1 MVSLGFA
8 SFIRQVSMSILITMP
23 LFGIVAGSQPI
34 IGFNYGAKKMGR
46 VKESLRTSVLTTIVV
61 GTVFFILFMVIPSK
75 IISLFSTDM
84 ELINS
89 GVFPLR
95 MIVLLFPLVG
105 FQIISAGFFQ
115 SIGKAIPSIIL
126 SLTRQVLFLIPL
138 ILLLPLIL
146 DIKGIWIAFPIADFL
161 AIIVTG
167 IFSCIEIRAISINSF
182 KVSPILSQVQGCII
196 VF

>member
-1 MVSLGFA
+1 MF
-8 SFIRQVSMSILITMP
+8 ITMP
-23 LFGIVAGSQPI
+23 LFGIVAGSQPM

-46 VKESLRTSVLTTIVV
+46 VKESLKISVLSTIVI
-61 GTVFFILFMVIPSK
+61 GAVFFILFMVIPSK
-75 IISLFSTDM
+75 IISIFSTDV

-138 ILLLPLIL
+138 ILLLPMIL
-146 DIKGIWIAFPIADFL
+146 DINGIWVAFPIADFL

-167 IFSCIEIRAISINSF
+167 ILLAREIKKIN
-182 KVSPILSQVQGCII
+182 KLEMVYEEA
-196 VF
+196 